1 MKKVV
6 SRYVALGCLVILT
19 SASVASAEALKI
31 ITVAV
36 MAPRS
41 GSLKGLGDEVYN
53 GAFLALG
60 QAKAEFRKMGF
71 SLQLKAFDDTATP
84 VVGEKLAQNVVNDKS
99 ILVLVGPINSGVTIP
114 VSAVLAPAKLT
125 VVTVSSNP
133 KVTDRKLPNVNR
145 IGPRDDSQGP
155 TGAQM
160 ISGTLQSRSVFI
172 VDDGTLFGKGLN
184 EQVTKTFKNT
194 PIKVLGNVSTLEKK
208 DFGALLETIKIA
220 NPDAIYFG
228 GNYDIAIPFIQQ
240 MHKMGMNIQMVGSD
254 GFDVP
259 EFITTLKEEA
269 NGVLYTSVVAP
280 PLSYPNSKAFMEGYR
295 KMYKKEPG
303 GYAVFGFDCMKTAL
317 QGLRDA
323 ITNDGG
329 KLPTRAQV
337 MDATR
342 KVQIDSRDLV
352 SGSMAFNS
360 IGDRTEVTVFV
371 LRVGEDGVAR
381 VNTAVKVKQP

>member
-1 MKKVV
+1 MKKAV
-6 SRYVALGCLVILT
+6 SGCIALGCLALLT
-19 SASVASAEALKI
+19 SASVASAETLKT

-71 SLQLKAFDDTATP
+71 TLQLKAFDDTATP
-84 VVGEKLAQNVVNDKS
+84 AVGEKLAQNVVNDKN

-133 KVTDRKLPNVNR
+133 KVTDRKLANVNR

-155 TGAQM
+155 TAAQM
-160 ISGTLQSRSVFI
+160 IAGTLQSRSVFI
-172 VDDGTLFGKGLN
+172 VDDATLFGKGLN
-184 EQVTKTFKNT
+184 EQVTKAFKT
-194 PIKVLGNVSTLEKK
+194 TSIKVMGNVSTPEKK
-208 DFGALLETIKIA
+208 NFTTLLETIKTA
-220 NPDAIYFG
+220 NPEAIYFG

-240 MHKMGMNIQMVGSD
+240 MHKMGMNIQVVGSD

-259 EFITTLKEEA
+259 EFISTLKDEA
-269 NGVLYTSVVAP
+269 KGVMYTSVVAP
-280 PLSYPNSKAFMEGYR
+280 PLSYPNSKVFMEGYR

-323 ITNDGG
+323 VANNGG
-329 KLPTRAQV
+329 KLPSRADV
-337 MDATR
+337 MEATR
-342 KVQIDSRDLV
+342 KVQIEPRDLV
-352 SGSMAFNS
+352 TGGMAFNS
-360 IGDRTEVTVFV
+360 IGDRTEATVFV